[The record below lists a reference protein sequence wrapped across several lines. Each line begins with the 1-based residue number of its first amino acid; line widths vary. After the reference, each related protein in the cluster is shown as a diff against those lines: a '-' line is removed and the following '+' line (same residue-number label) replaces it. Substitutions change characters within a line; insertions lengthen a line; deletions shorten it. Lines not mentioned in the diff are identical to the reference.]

1 MNKEEIKSLNKLAK
15 NNKFNEIIKKLTI
28 NKDLLDKEKEFLLT
42 IALFFL
48 KYYDK
53 NKKFTTYIEFSYYMI
68 LKYSIQYQD
77 YKPLYDF
84 STEFGFYPIARNIH
98 SLNLINNLGIKDI
111 LIDLEIDSFSYQN
124 QYIQTMEQF
133 DIHKKILKEEGQE
146 IAFIAPTSFG
156 KSSIVVDL
164 IKKYNTDNIKIG
176 VIVPTKSLLTQTFN
190 SLKKENLEKRLLLHD
205 EMYNKD
211 DKSFIAIF
219 TQERALRLLKNQ
231 NIYFDILFIDEAHN
245 IFKKDSRSI
254 LLSRL
259 IKRNLQR
266 NSDTKLI
273 YLSPLIQDINN
284 LKVSD
289 TQIINEQRIHFNIKE
304 PEIFEYLADGNMR
317 QYNRFTGDFYNIRNE
332 KNYLEYIKNHSL
344 FKNFIYLKKPKMI
357 EIFANELAD
366 KLPEI
371 DGVQNIVDILNEN
384 IHEDFYVSKLLSKGV
399 IYIHG
404 QMPDIIKE
412 YLEYKFKTIPSLKY
426 IIANT
431 VILEGINL
439 PIDNMFVLN
448 VEKLSEK
455 DLTNLIGRINR
466 LNTIFTPDTNNL
478 HKLLPKVHFL
488 NTYKYGR
495 KNGKMENTIKKLRSR
510 LFKDEINNPTLESFD
525 REKLNTDLAKI
536 VENENFLQKDSIEE
550 IDKLKQYFIENELT
564 RYYIELDDVLENI
577 LNTIRN
583 IYKYFEKWKEK
594 RLIDKI
600 SHLFIEKNIDFIQEY
615 EFKRLEFK
623 PTRKYYSIYIQR
635 SHQNTLKENINYLFG
650 YFKKRIEEKNSEF
663 YFGKSYGEISKTTS
677 SYNGASKNVYI
688 NLSSK
693 KDNELINLAIVKL
706 QIEDNFISHTLNR
719 FVEMM
724 HDYKLITDQE
734 YNLHIYGTENPKNI
748 DFIKLG
754 LSNSLISRL
763 DSDGQLKNISIDN
776 YGNLKYNEE
785 FKKFLE
791 NIDNFYKFQ
800 ISKFISEVPM
810 HD

>member
-28 NKDLLDKEKEFLLT
+28 NKDLLNKEKEFSLN

-53 NKKFTTYIEFSYYMI
+53 NKKFTTYIEFSYYII

-146 IAFIAPTSFG
+146 IAFLAPTSFG

-366 KLPEI
+366 ELPEI

-404 QMPDIIKE
+404 QIPDIIKE
-412 YLEYKFKTIPSLKY
+412 YLEYKFKAIPSLKY

-536 VENENFLQKDSIEE
+536 VENENFLQKDSKEE

-583 IYKYFEKWKEK
+583 IYKDFEKWKEK

-615 EFKRLEFK
+615 EFKRLEFE
-623 PTRKYYSIYIQR
+623 PTRNYYSIYIQR

-650 YFKKRIEEKNSEF
+650 YFKERIKKGNSEF

-677 SYNGASKNVYI
+677 SYNGVSKNVYI

-791 NIDNFYKFQ
+791 NIDDFYKFQ
-800 ISKFISEVPM
+800 ISKFISEAPM
-810 HD
+810 HE

>member
-1 MNKEEIKSLNKLAK
+1 MNQEVKSLNKLAK

-28 NKDLLDKEKEFLLT
+28 NKYLLDKEKKLLLT

-53 NKKFTTYIEFSYYMI
+53 DKKFTTYIEFAYYII

-133 DIHKKILKEEGQE
+133 DIHKKILKEEGRE

-190 SLKKENLEKRLLLHD
+190 LLKKENVEKRLLLHD

-304 PEIFEYLADGNMR
+304 SEIFEYLADGNMR
-317 QYNRFTGDFYNIRNE
+317 QYNRFTGDFYNIRDE
-332 KNYLEYIKNHSL
+332 KNYLEYIKNNSL

-366 KLPEI
+366 ELPEI

-478 HKLLPKVHFL
+478 HKLLPKVHFI
-488 NTYKYGR
+488 NTHEYGR

-510 LFKDEINNPTLESFD
+510 LFKDNIDNPTLESFD
-525 REKLNTDLAKI
+525 REKLNVDLAKI

-550 IDKLKQYFIENELT
+550 IDKLKQYFIENELA
-564 RYYIELDDVLENI
+564 RYYIELDNVLENI

-583 IYKYFEKWKEK
+583 IYKDFEKWKEK

-600 SHLFIEKNIDFIQEY
+600 SHLFIEKNINFIKEY
-615 EFKRLEFK
+615 EFKRLEFEA
-623 PTRKYYSIYIQR
+623 TRNYYSIYIQR

-650 YFKKRIEEKNSEF
+650 YFTKRIEEKNSEF

-791 NIDNFYKFQ
+791 NIDDFYKFQ
-800 ISKFISEVPM
+800 ISKFISEAPM
-810 HD
+810 HE

>member
-15 NNKFNEIIKKLTI
+15 NNKFNKIIKKLTI
-28 NKDLLDKEKEFLLT
+28 NKDLLNKEKEFLLT

-53 NKKFTTYIEFSYYMI
+53 DKKFTTYIEFSYYII

-84 STEFGFYPIARNIH
+84 STEFGFYPIVRNIH

-164 IKKYNTDNIKIG
+164 IKKYNTNNIKIG

-366 KLPEI
+366 ELPEI

-384 IHEDFYVSKLLSKGV
+384 IHEDFYVSKLLSKGI

-412 YLEYKFKTIPSLKY
+412 YLEYKFKAIPSLKY

-583 IYKYFEKWKEK
+583 IYKDFEQWKEK

-791 NIDNFYKFQ
+791 NIDDFYKFQ
-800 ISKFISEVPM
+800 ISKFISEAPM
-810 HD
+810 HE